1 MERWLLHQLS
11 QEGAKGGE
19 GAGTGDQA
27 GQTDNT
33 KGVYLTKL
41 TESDIKKLIETNQ
54 TLKSE
59 MQKEA
64 DRVFSKGLKTWKQN
78 NLEKIINEEIEKRA
92 KENNPQETEEQK
104 NIRAMREEIN
114 SLKLKYT
121 IAENQAK
128 ALKIATEKKIPD
140 SFLDVLDYSNTEK
153 MDKQLDSI
161 DATWTKALEAR
172 IEEEVAKRT
181 GRPSPTKTS
190 DSMKNPYETNP
201 WETKTRSVTMQA
213 KIEMEN
219 PELAA
224 FLKKQ
229 AGTT

>member
-1 MERWLLHQLS
+1 
-11 QEGAKGGE
+11 
-19 GAGTGDQA
+19 
-27 GQTDNT
+27 
-33 KGVYLTKL
+33 
-41 TESDIKKLIETNQ
+41 
-54 TLKSE
+54 
-59 MQKEA
+59 
-64 DRVFSKGLKTWKQN
+64 
-78 NLEKIINEEIEKRA
+78 
-92 KENNPQETEEQK
+92 
-104 NIRAMREEIN
+104 
-114 SLKLKYT
+114 
-121 IAENQAK
+121 
-128 ALKIATEKKIPD
+128 
-140 SFLDVLDYSNTEK
+140 

-161 DATWTKALEAR
+161 EATWTKALEAR

>member
-33 KGVYLTKL
+33 KGVDLTKL

-64 DRVFSKGLKTWKQN
+64 DRVFSKGLETWKQN

-181 GRPSPTKTS
+181 GRPSPTKMS

>member
-33 KGVYLTKL
+33 KGVDLTKL

-54 TLKSE
+54 TMKSE

-64 DRVFSKGLKTWKQN
+64 DRVFSKGLETWKQN

-104 NIRAMREEIN
+104 NIRVMREEIN